1 MTTAASSESAPAA
14 SGEPAT
20 ALDVILADRALTVVR
35 APEIPDPVA
44 LADALAGAG
53 IRAVELTFTT
63 PGVLECLRRVS
74 DAGRAV
80 IGAGTVLTRGQA
92 EAAIAAGAQFL
103 VTPGVTEQVAE
114 VAARQDIPVVMGAFT
129 PSEVMRAMEL
139 GAAAVK
145 IFPARA
151 LGPSYLKD
159 LRGPFPNV
167 RLIPSGGVNA
177 GNAAEFL
184 AHGAV
189 AVTAGTDVV
198 PPAAVAA
205 GEWAEIASRAAAFVR
220 ALNSER

>member
-1 MTTAASSESAPAA
+1 MTALESRTAAMDA
-14 SGEPAT
+14 
-20 ALDVILADRALTVVR
+20 ILSDRALTVVR
-35 APEIPDPVA
+35 APVIPDPVA
-44 LADALAGAG
+44 LADALAGSG

-63 PGVLECLRRVS
+63 PGVLDCLRTIS
-74 DAGRAV
+74 ETGRAV
-80 IGAGTVLTRGQA
+80 VGAGTVLSAWQA
-92 EAAIAAGAQFL
+92 EAAIDAGARFL
-103 VTPGVTEQVAE
+103 VTPGITEPVAE
-114 VAARQDIPVVMGAFT
+114 VAARHDIPVVMGAFT
-129 PSEVMRAMEL
+129 PSEVMRAMDL
-139 GAAAVK
+139 GAAAIK

-151 LGPSYLKD
+151 LGPGYLKD

-177 GNAAEFL
+177 GNAADFL

-220 ALNSER
+220 ALR

>member
-1 MTTAASSESAPAA
+1 MEA
-14 SGEPAT
+14 
-20 ALDVILADRALTVVR
+20 ILADRALTVVR

-44 LADALAGAG
+44 LADVLAGAG

-63 PGVLECLRRVS
+63 PGVLDCLREVS
-74 DAGRAV
+74 AAGRAV
-80 IGAGTVLTRGQA
+80 IGAGTVLSREQA
-92 EAAIAAGAQFL
+92 EAAIDAGARFL
-103 VTPGVTEQVAE
+103 VTPGVTAP
-114 VAARQDIPVVMGAFT
+114 VAAVAAQHDIPVVMGAFT
-129 PSEVMRAMEL
+129 PTEVMRALDL

-151 LGPSYLKD
+151 LGPGYLKD
-159 LRGPFPNV
+159 LRGPFPGV

-198 PPAAVAA
+198 PPASVAA
-205 GEWAEIASRAAAFVR
+205 GDWPEIAARAAAFVSS
-220 ALNSER
+220 LEGKP

>member
-1 MTTAASSESAPAA
+1 MTAVVDTDSPALRA
-14 SGEPAT
+14 
-20 ALDVILADRALTVVR
+20 ILADRALTVVR
-35 APEIPDPVA
+35 APEIPDPAA
-44 LADALAGAG
+44 LAGALAGAG

-63 PGVLECLRRVS
+63 PGVVDAIRAIA
-74 DAGRAV
+74 DAGV
-80 IGAGTVLTRGQA
+80 GIIGAGTVLTRGQA
-92 EAAIAAGAQFL
+92 ESAIEAGARFL
-103 VTPGVTEQVAE
+103 VTPGLTEEVAE
-114 VAARQDIPVVMGAFT
+114 VAARREIPVVMGAFT

-151 LGPSYLKD
+151 LGPGYLKD
-159 LRGPFPNV
+159 LRGPFPDV

-177 GNAAEFL
+177 GNAADFL

-220 ALNSER
+220 ALN